1 MNYIQT
7 KLWIWY
13 FWLVLVWD
21 ILFHV
26 VRFMLFPNSGIYL
39 YGFIFISI
47 IEMTGLFGFAFRKKI
62 LSQTLWKVAFFIV
75 LAIFAHGFFYESV
88 IDYLNNELD
97 ILGFLFVV
105 VVQLPFIP
113 LYLALYLYAWKSN
126 HIWESG
132 TARAQTS
139 GAL

>member
-1 MNYIQT
+1 
-7 KLWIWY
+7 
-13 FWLVLVWD
+13 
-21 ILFHV
+21 
-26 VRFMLFPNSGIYL
+26 MLFPNSGIYL

-132 TARAQTS
+132 AARAQTS